1 MGTPAGDPE
10 PALHG
15 AAAGAPSIAA
25 PDGERAGAPAARR
38 RDRAA
43 VTPRELL
50 GLLGVLF
57 LAFGLRFEL
66 LGTRPLWFDEAFSLE
81 VARKTIPEIWAYLH
95 LNDTHPLGYYALL
108 SAWVRWFGTG
118 LAVMRV
124 PSLVLGM
131 GVVVLTWA
139 VGRRL
144 ASPAVGVVAAGL
156 VALHPYQIFSSNE
169 MRMYALLGVFAL
181 ASTWLVWRAV
191 EAPQRVWRWVAYGVS
206 VALMAYTSY
215 YAFLLVPA
223 QALWVL
229 LVVPRREGIVRLGI
243 AAVVAFA
250 CYAPWAPALV
260 TLPSRF
266 PWAWRNPLDVY
277 YVASLVTSQ
286 TFGTYLFDSGSYFTI
301 GRVALQNYPILIFP
315 FAVLLVLGAIALGG
329 VDRRARSLVVVSWA
343 LPLVLVVVVSLV
355 VGRQFAF
362 GRHLVFLEPF
372 AALLLAAG
380 IVHAGDAAP
389 ELPRALVPLLAACL
403 VLTYLVPAV
412 GNVQDPR
419 AMPYRWDLA
428 ARFLEMEVRPG
439 DVIVYLPG
447 AMSTPIRYYYDAPTP
462 QMFLTF
468 FSHHWT
474 ERDAEPAIRQAV
486 QIIGKRAYRRV
497 WLVFSTPWPP
507 GSLEAFVE
515 QLQRAGYGQG
525 PVQDF
530 HEVWVGLLVRGPAR

>member
-1 MGTPAGDPE
+1 V
-10 PALHG
+10 
-15 AAAGAPSIAA
+15 AATAQ
-25 PDGERAGAPAARR
+25 R
-38 RDRAA
+38 RDWAA
-43 VTPRELL
+43 VTPGECLA
-50 GLLGVLF
+50 LLGVLV

-81 VARKTIPEIWAYLH
+81 VAKKTIPELWTYLH

-108 SAWVRWFGTG
+108 SVWVRWFGTG
-118 LAVMRV
+118 LAVMRI

-131 GVVVLTWA
+131 GVVGLTWA

-169 MRMYALLGVFAL
+169 MRMYALLGVVSL
-181 ASTWLVWRAV
+181 VSTWAVWRAV
-191 EAPQRVWRWVAYGVS
+191 EAPRRVWRWVAYGVS
-206 VALMAYTSY
+206 IALMGYTSY

-229 LVVPRREGIVRLGI
+229 LVLPRREGIVRLGT
-243 AAVVAFA
+243 AAVVALA

-260 TLPSRF
+260 TLPSRL
-266 PWAWRNPLDVY
+266 PWAWRNPADVY

-301 GRVALQNYPILIFP
+301 GRVPLQNYPILIFP
-315 FAVLLVLGAIALGG
+315 FAVLLVLGALALGG
-329 VDRRARSLVVVSWA
+329 VDRRGRSLVVVSWL
-343 LPLVLVVVVSLV
+343 LPLVLVVAVSLL

-389 ELPRALVPLLAACL
+389 SLPRALLPLLAACL
-403 VLTYLVPAV
+403 VLTYLMPAV
-412 GNVQDPR
+412 GNVQDPQ

-428 ARFLEMEVRPG
+428 ARFLETEVRPG

-447 AMSTPIRYYYDAPTP
+447 AMSSPIRYYYDAPTP
-462 QMFLTF
+462 QIFLTF
-468 FSHHWT
+468 SSHRWT
-474 ERDAEPAIRQAV
+474 ERDSQPAIRQAV
-486 QIIGKRAYRRV
+486 GVISARGYRRV
-497 WLVFSTPWPP
+497 WIVFSTPWPP
-507 GSLEAFVE
+507 GSLEAFVA
-515 QLQRAGYGQG
+515 QLQHAGYAQG

-530 HEVWVGLLVRGPAR
+530 HEVWVGLLARGPAQ